1 MQNRPVAEHSP
12 RAPERSLLGGVWSPE
27 RMHRTLLAPPGG
39 SCGRLRKVQQARLL
53 PQVRQECELGFI
65 RTQDFA
71 HQHEAQ

>member
-1 MQNRPVAEHSP
+1 
-12 RAPERSLLGGVWSPE
+12 
-27 RMHRTLLAPPGG
+27 
-39 SCGRLRKVQQARLL
+39 VQQARLL